1 MGYSTRYE
9 VEATGFQE
17 EIEAEFFLF
26 KLNRA
31 ANYCAAAGTTTS
43 NRASFETDDIKWYE
57 WQTDLKE
64 LSVHFPHV
72 TIDVEGF
79 GEENG
84 DIWKAR
90 IRNGETEVVKSVLTF
105 PDFEQLV

>member
-1 MGYSTRYE
+1 MGYVTRYE
-9 VEATGFQE
+9 IEATGFKE
-17 EIEAEFFLF
+17 EVEAEFFLF

-31 ANYCAAAGTTTS
+31 VNYTFSGTTTS
-43 NRASFETDDIKWYE
+43 SRVTIETDEIKWYE

-72 TIDVEGF
+72 TIDAEGY

-90 IRNGETEVVKSVLTF
+90 VRNGEAEVVEAMLTF
-105 PDFEQLV
+105 PDFKKLV